1 MTDRNDGLG
10 GDVVMNGKDRASC
23 CQTLR
28 PDHQRSRTPTF
39 DSEPFQVDSGH
50 VGSVWTRSP
59 QKNVATA

>member
-1 MTDRNDGLG
+1 
-10 GDVVMNGKDRASC
+10 MNGKDRASC